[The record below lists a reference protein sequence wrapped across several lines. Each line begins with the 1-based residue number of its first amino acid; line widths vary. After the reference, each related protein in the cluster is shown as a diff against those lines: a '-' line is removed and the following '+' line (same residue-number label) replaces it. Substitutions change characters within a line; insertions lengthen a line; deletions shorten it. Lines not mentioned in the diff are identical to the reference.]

1 MRMPGERE
9 EKTGGI
15 PLIYKVAGMSLFILI
30 VLAVVITNS
39 ENSGSRKSSNGSNN
53 SGMSFGNN
61 AETPEPVST
70 PEAEVSEMREGFT
83 TENAYIEKLYKEHK
97 LRVDDLDFWN
107 MYPQEEGNFSSGQN
121 VEPEKPVETPTP
133 TPKEV
138 DPSED
143 GKHTLV
149 TRTDGTSDWVQINP
163 YITKNEYDP
172 MKLILKKDRMGYYE
186 GQKLTSFFGIDISK
200 YNGKVDFAKLKEDN
214 VDFVMIRL
222 GARGYGS
229 GQILLDENFEA
240 NIMGANEAGIDVGVY
255 FFSQA
260 ITVEEAA
267 EEAAFVVQ
275 NLVNRKVAYPIVFD
289 MEYINNDTARID
301 SLKKDAKT
309 AIANTFLTN
318 IQTAGY
324 TPMLYGTKEWL
335 IEQIDLTQLMGYDIW
350 LSQQSDLPD
359 YPYKYQ
365 MWQYSLKGGV
375 AGIEGDVDMNISFV
389 DYGAKY

>member
-1 MRMPGERE
+1 MRMPGEQDERE
-9 EKTGGI
+9 GGI
-15 PLIYKVAGMSLFILI
+15 PLIYMIVGVSIFILI
-30 VLAVVITNS
+30 ILAVVIA
-39 ENSGSRKSSNGSNN
+39 NSGN
-53 SGMSFGNN
+53 SGNKKNN
-61 AETPEPVST
+61 NNGVTRSNAVATAEPEST
-70 PEAEVSEMREGFT
+70 PEADVDVAENFSSD
-83 TENAYIEKLYKEHK
+83 NAYIDKLYKEHK
-97 LRVDDLDFWN
+97 LRVDDLDFWD
-107 MYPQEEGNFSSGQN
+107 MYPREEENILDN
-121 VEPEKPVETPTP
+121 PEVAPEKPVAPPTP

-149 TRTDGTSDWVQINP
+149 VRNDGTSEWVQINP
-163 YITKNEYDP
+163 YITKNNYDP

-186 GQKLTSFFGIDISK
+186 GQKQVSFFGVDISK
-200 YNGKVDFAKLKEDN
+200 YNGTVDFEALKEDG

-229 GQILLDENFEA
+229 GQILLDENFET
-240 NIMGANEAGIDVGVY
+240 NIKGANEAGIDVGVY

-260 ITVEEAA
+260 LNVTEAS

-275 NLVNRKVAYPIVFD
+275 NLAAHKVIYPVVFD

-301 SLKKDAKT
+301 GLKKKDKT
-309 AIANTFLTN
+309 EIANTFLSN

-335 IEQIDLTQLMGYDIW
+335 IEQIDLTQLMGYDVW
-350 LSQQSDLPD
+350 LSQQSELPD

-365 MWQYSLKGGV
+365 MWQYSLKGNV
-375 AGIEGDVDMNISFV
+375 AGIDGNVDFNISFV